1 MGIIP
6 DTPFSVM
13 TRSGLN
19 SRILS
24 HNALTCSSSICR
36 TLFQSVS
43 LLISM
48 LVCDSP
54 FLYSK
59 GQSKRMIRGCLLSVH
74 VNIPYILD
82 TSSHFGMRDILVQ
95 HDSI

>member
-1 MGIIP
+1 
-6 DTPFSVM
+6 
-13 TRSGLN
+13 
-19 SRILS
+19 
-24 HNALTCSSSICR
+24 
-36 TLFQSVS
+36 